1 MLWHLLETNILYN
14 GEWLQIKGNHFSDLW
29 AVQADGFLNIWPFPK
44 NLMQAKLL
52 YLIEWKAFCFQVK
65 GWDDSESD
73 FVLENRNRRCCSRKP
88 MNYFFFSIQLAAIIT
103 TDQAVSALKK
113 KREREP
119 NTWSGRW
126 RCLILLWLSDYQ
138 FSPLKTC
145 VIHREHY

>member
-73 FVLENRNRRCCSRKP
+73 FVLENRNRRYCSRKP
-88 MNYFFFSIQLAAIIT
+88 MNYFFFHTASSNHNYRPSC
-103 TDQAVSALKK
+103 VSLKK
-113 KREREP
+113 KKKERESQIP
-119 NTWSGRW
+119 GLEGDDVSFCYG
-126 RCLILLWLSDYQ
+126 Y
-138 FSPLKTC
+138 
-145 VIHREHY
+145 